1 MLKTIHYG
9 FISAVYIQMICF
21 ERRDDSHIGSEM
33 MERTVVFIGFH
44 HYKVALGG
52 KEQIGVVIIGNTSQ
66 KGAAFHV
73 RLMH

>member
-1 MLKTIHYG
+1 MLKTLYNG
-9 FISAVYIQMICF
+9 FVGAIDIQMICF
-21 ERRDDSHIGSEM
+21 ERRDDSHVGREM

-44 HYKVALGG
+44 HYKVALCG
-52 KEQIGVVIIGNTSQ
+52 KEQICVVIIGNTSQ